1 MRPCY
6 PSSFRNEKILKERRN
21 AENENNYD
29 EKPDCTHR
37 PAHRRHVLHHVD
49 LRLLQSCQRRS
60 ATMARKPGCGY
71 QSPQHSIVR
80 ARSERGSMGI
90 CGARPATKRPRTDDS
105 RIRLKTALAKGRMP
119 HANRQEDFAPHL
131 AYEVGAFNGCY
142 RGAADTGICKS
153 HRRKG

>member
-1 MRPCY
+1 
-6 PSSFRNEKILKERRN
+6 
-21 AENENNYD
+21 
-29 EKPDCTHR
+29 
-37 PAHRRHVLHHVD
+37 LHHVD

-142 RGAADTGICKS
+142 RGAGRYWHLQVPPKKRLASRLFTTGIIPNRCRCAGCANS
-153 HRRKG
+153 SWAAE